1 MDTRDESALGNGLDD
16 SRKSGKLRDF
26 SAQLAARLQAAPSP
40 LGEPARLAVRIGNL
54 SYLLDMNS
62 AGEIVTAP
70 PVTPVPWTKPW
81 FLGLANVRGR
91 LVGVVDLMRLAG
103 GTPIPTE
110 EALQLVVFNDNLKFN
125 VGLLIT
131 RAFGLRNIKDLE
143 ALGPVRDR
151 ERPWESKAYRDA
163 DGSRLV
169 EIDLQGLAAY
179 EEFTSIGV

>member
-1 MDTRDESALGNGLDD
+1 MDNGNHSVGDGELDD
-16 SRKSGKLRDF
+16 GRRSGKLRDF

-40 LGEPARLAVRIGNL
+40 LAEPARLAIRIGTL
-54 SYLLDMNS
+54 AYLLDMNN
-62 AGEIVTAP
+62 AGEIVAAP

-91 LVGVVDLMRLAG
+91 LVGVVDLLRLAG
-103 GTPIPTE
+103 NTPIAPE
-110 EALQLVVFNDNLKFN
+110 DAQQLIVFNESLKYN

-143 ALGPVRDR
+143 PLGAVHDR
-151 ERPWESKAYRDA
+151 ARPWESKAFRDT
-163 DGSRLV
+163 DGTRLV
-169 EIDLQGLAAY
+169 EIDLQGLISY